1 MRNPGNSGALCD
13 PYDGTMVFPN
23 GNAEGHEGHQCRG
36 AAHKRCRD
44 REWHNELCNAYIREH
59 LIVLPEESEGDGTT
73 GSEKEETVK
82 VHVSKGTTSGS
93 RRRSD

>member
-73 GSEKEETVK
+73 GSEKEETVN
-82 VHVSKGTTSGS
+82 
-93 RRRSD
+93 

>member
-44 REWHNELCNAYIREH
+44 REWHNELCNTYIREH

-82 VHVSKGTTSGS
+82 VHVSKGTTSG
-93 RRRSD
+93 RSSGLD